1 MDNGFILEMIGRH
14 RHEEILR
21 DAERDRRL
29 REVERENEKP
39 LWERVVT
46 WVAGT
51 AHAVAAAGGGSSVS
65 ETGGRMANA
74 TGAGEVPGL

>member
-1 MDNGFILEMIGRH
+1 MDNRFILEMIGRH
-14 RHEEILR
+14 RFEEILR
-21 DAERDRRL
+21 DAQKDRL
-29 REVERENEKP
+29 VREAERENEKP

-51 AHAVAAAGGGSSVS
+51 AHAVATAGGASTAS